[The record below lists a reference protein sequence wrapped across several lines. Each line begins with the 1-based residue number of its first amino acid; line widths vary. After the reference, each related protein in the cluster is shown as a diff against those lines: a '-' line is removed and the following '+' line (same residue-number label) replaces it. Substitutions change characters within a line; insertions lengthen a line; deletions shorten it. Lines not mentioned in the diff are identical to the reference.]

1 MLPWLLF
8 LEVTGGGLSVREER
22 RESLHHLLEE
32 VGSREHHLELEGNKN
47 FVKGEVDKVEEEE
60 EEKKVEEGGERERW
74 RERRKKRRRGEGEEG
89 ERKSREKQ
97 KRERIEGRESVLL
110 KGCCEGRERGAGGP
124 E

>member
-8 LEVTGGGLSVREER
+8 LEVTGGGLSVQEER

-60 EEKKVEEGGERERW
+60 EKEMEGEEKEEEEGGG
-74 RERRKKRRRGEGEEG
+74 RGGGEE
-89 ERKSREKQ
+89 E
-97 KRERIEGRESVLL
+97 
-110 KGCCEGRERGAGGP
+110 
-124 E
+124 

>member
-8 LEVTGGGLSVREER
+8 LEVTGGGLSVQEEK

-60 EEKKVEEGGERERW
+60 EEKEM
-74 RERRKKRRRGEGEEG
+74 ERRKKRRRGEGEEG
-89 ERKSREKQ
+89 
-97 KRERIEGRESVLL
+97 
-110 KGCCEGRERGAGGP
+110 GRERRGKGEEGEGRGGG
-124 E
+124 EEE